1 MDTSE
6 NGQTRQPSNGEA
18 QSPGPDNPLSPDGA
32 EPGVNTEWN
41 SPYKGSLGYYL
52 AWGGGIGAVLGWLIA
67 LAADINWF
75 GGLVAGAVLGACIGL
90 YVVETKR
97 F

>member
-1 MDTSE
+1 MDTQE
-6 NGQTRQPSNGEA
+6 NGQDPRVSNSEGQPLDSG
-18 QSPGPDNPLSPDGA
+18 NPLSPDGA
-32 EPGVNTEWN
+32 EPGINTEWN
-41 SPYKGSLGYYL
+41 SPFKGSLGYYL
-52 AWGGGIGAVLGWLIA
+52 SWGGGIGAVLGWLIA

-75 GGLVAGAVLGACIGL
+75 GGLVAGAVIGACIGL